1 MQHTIVEEGRAR
13 APSGPENS
21 AKVLVGAHVAL
32 GAATVVT
39 MVFSLAFLC
48 TLDNGNDPWTWPARY
63 SSAWYVCLAILASTV
78 WALLVTGVLIFRPAR
93 RRGLGTATFLVAVTL
108 GICAVVGL
116 FGPNSALQLWL
127 VCAINLAYQATHL
140 RSV

>member
-1 MQHTIVEEGRAR
+1 MHTIVEEGRAR
-13 APSGPENS
+13 APSGS
-21 AKVLVGAHVAL
+21 GSSLKVLVGGHLAL

-63 SSAWYVCLAILASTV
+63 SSAWYVCAAILATTA
-78 WALLVTGVLIFRPAR
+78 WALLVTGVLIFRPGR
-93 RRGLGTATFLVAVTL
+93 RRGLGTATFFVAVAL
-108 GICAVVGL
+108 GIAAVVGL

-127 VCAINLAYQATHL
+127 VCAINLAYQAAHL